1 METMIPQAERETHS
15 AGGMGWKE
23 EKGMDGGNVP
33 EEKDSCRFSDL
44 VVRQNVSKL
53 LGDVANA
60 FDDGIQALT
69 WIDYD

>member
-1 METMIPQAERETHS
+1 
-15 AGGMGWKE
+15 MG
-23 EKGMDGGNVP
+23 VP
-33 EEKDSCRFSDL
+33 EEEDSCRFSDL
-44 VVRQNVSKL
+44 VVRQNISKL